1 MCPRTPAEMEQQ
13 VEEKAALL
21 EVVGGAAKGGIIVRA
36 GRETSSEELSERL
49 STGSV
54 VRALESDGGRVYYEM
69 VRGFGP
75 LRGWVSTNIQDKVL
89 LAACDEA
96 ALESAEEVKNQKEE
110 EAKAAMALQ
119 LYGDLMASEQVEEM
133 EGFKAKQAFPW
144 SLAAEKPEAQ
154 VRAELVREMVPEG
167 EAEAGAPEKA
177 AAGSEGKKQE
187 LQATFGYP
195 AGVSK
200 DSCFARFD
208 IRDEVCRRFGGF
220 KHGQVVFY
228 REAPEKEFAVVGVK
242 LDRRSGQE
250 RLWLHP
256 QDLSRPGSVAVQPE
270 DLECLMPVYKG
281 LTASIRKR
289 VTLSPVQASG
299 FEALE
304 DSDGEGVLLC
314 SQCRLPVGTTLY
326 SDQDGNP
333 MHAECMAQRV
343 QRDLRGK
350 EEQLQKKEA
359 SEKKAC
365 RDTYCIGWSAKQI
378 PLNVGPAQKLS
389 LASAPRGMCCLM
401 LEEGVEGPNVRVLPT
416 MDPACSVNLEYLS
429 LALKVRY
436 TEGREPT
443 FSLDPVVETGALPE
457 LSKKMQLKN
466 FEPQWLKGTSVGEV
480 LFQSDYH
487 LKELSMGEQ
496 QQPVVG
502 MRSCFDLSAG
512 EAGGEWRA
520 REWYVVRSAEMQL
533 SEDNVLIPQLQM
545 GVEAREQVL
554 GADGLED
561 KPLTRPDHPLVRY
574 AQEFT
579 ENFDLIAERR
589 SVVHHLR
596 ELAKASLIAKFLLE
610 SKVELDE
617 PWFDLAEETSSDCC
631 MEIPQLWNERSLA
644 QIRVREGRIV
654 DSEKLRCPE
663 HHGVYGG
670 VKFGLDR
677 FRLGG
682 TVTSKPGLRSSPA
695 AAVRAA
701 MPTLS
706 MSDVRSMGMLVA
718 SMQGKGVAPPSG
730 EEAVVEAVPGAVAG
744 ARPSMA
750 MVPGMAM
757 RGAAPMGPAP
767 VRPAPSAGALARQM
781 QGMLVSK
788 PGLDGRRAR
797 LDVPS
802 LHGVDLNLDQFNLD
816 EPVRV
821 ASLVAASG
829 WGEDAVMSKAFWSE
843 LENDSSSIFS
853 VNDKA
858 LFREVFNPSLSDRRE
873 EGEQFAPPDPS
884 FEYIERLRCLVEQER
899 EVRRQRKEHFLS
911 SKFMANNPGPLFPS
925 AWLDSFEISREA
937 GLAALPQGSQLQPR
951 PDYQAQ
957 AAMFEHA
964 LKEASPVFDRSTED
978 GLCFR
983 VYKFGSL
990 EVRTTQERDG
1000 SEVIGAVFSI
1010 KRATDATGARQR
1022 VQENEK
1028 VTKVA
1033 EYVESYKDAADEVSR
1048 RSYVVLETE
1057 EGNVIVTEKR
1067 ADGTISWEENPDDLE
1082 DRNSLA
1088 KFIRSC
1094 GCSPTKKALVTVK
1107 DMETFKK
1114 EKGTSFGTSTSGCKH
1129 YAQAAFNHAR
1139 GCIGRIDSGFG
1150 SKGSWH
1156 KDKAAKDVK
1165 KETRKE
1171 TRRSDM
1177 LARRAA
1183 AKQAAAVKS
1192 ARSSTGRKVIDP
1204 IIVGTWDDWK
1214 YGEPMVFD
1222 EQSSSY
1228 IVELEVGPEGRES
1241 FQVLCDGDWDLCL
1254 HPDED
1259 DASPRNALCGP
1270 DSDGHGKNW
1279 TIGSTEEAPEGSVF
1293 RVVLR
1298 VSASGCAEKVEWERM
1313 A

>member
-533 SEDNVLIPQLQM
+533 SEDNVLIPHVEM
-545 GVEAREQVL
+545 AIEAREQIN
-554 GADGLED
+554 GAHGIED
-561 KPLTRPDHPLVRY
+561 SPITRPNHPLVKY
-574 AQEFT
+574 AEAFT
-579 ENFDLIAERR
+579 QNFDLIAERR
-589 SVVHHLR
+589 SAIYHLR
-596 ELAKASLIAKFLLE
+596 ELAKASVLAKFLIEGGVNLR
-610 SKVELDE
+610 DT
-617 PWFDLAEETSSDCC
+617 WFHLAGQPRAQDSLV
-631 MEIPQLWNERSLA
+631 IPQVWNDRCHSQVEV
-644 QIRVREGRIV
+644 QDGRIV
-654 DSEKLRCPE
+654 EAEAGVGSKK
-663 HHGVYGG
+663 HSVYGG
-670 VKFGLDR
+670 VEFGLDR
-677 FRLGG
+677 F
-682 TVTSKPGLRSSPA
+682 SIS
-695 AAVRAA
+695 
-701 MPTLS
+701 
-706 MSDVRSMGMLVA
+706 
-718 SMQGKGVAPPSG
+718 
-730 EEAVVEAVPGAVAG
+730 
-744 ARPSMA
+744 RPSLASGA
-750 MVPGMAM
+750 MLA
-757 RGAAPMGPAP
+757 RGAAAQMSRVLGVTSVRQLGPP
-767 VRPAPSAGALARQM
+767 IPGQPLRAGIEAQAHLQ
-781 QGMLVSK
+781 
-788 PGLDGRRAR
+788 
-797 LDVPS
+797 
-802 LHGVDLNLDQFNLD
+802 GVDLNLSKFDLTSATR
-816 EPVRV
+816 EVCEGP
-821 ASLVAASG
+821 AAKWSPASG
-829 WGEDAVMSKAFWSE
+829 AAAGEAFWANIARGSKTPFSEEDASFLRA
-843 LENDSSSIFS
+843 
-853 VNDKA
+853 
-858 LFREVFNPSLSDRRE
+858 VFNPHLSDRRAD
-873 EGEQFAPPDPS
+873 GDKFVPPDTS
-884 FEYIERLRCLVEQER
+884 FGHVQALRELVEEEAQTRER
-899 EVRRQRKEHFLS
+899 RKEHFCG
-911 SKFMANNPGPLFPS
+911 KDFVVGDAGPVFPS
-925 AWLDSFEISREA
+925 SWTSSFEITRGQVLQRVPGGADVLPEHYKPYTD
-937 GLAALPQGSQLQPR
+937 ALPPSLRDLRSTTPI
-951 PDYQAQ
+951 
-957 AAMFEHA
+957 
-964 LKEASPVFDRSTED
+964 FDKTTED
-978 GLCFR
+978 GTRFR
-983 VYKFGSL
+983 IYRCSGL
-990 EVRTTQERDG
+990 EVRT
-1000 SEVIGAVFSI
+1000 I
-1010 KRATDATGARQR
+1010 
-1022 VQENEK
+1022 QENEGREAIGVVFAVSASMQASMDSEKHASIEEDEKVAK
-1028 VTKVA
+1028 VT
-1033 EYVESYKDAADEVSR
+1033 EYVESAASDLQPLARNFYVVVETVKGNVLVTEMLENGT
-1048 RSYVVLETE
+1048 VVLE
-1057 EGNVIVTEKR
+1057 
-1067 ADGTISWEENPDDLE
+1067 ANPEALP
-1082 DRNSLA
+1082 DRNSRA
-1088 KFIRSC
+1088 RIVRSSDCRSAGACIRDVNAC
-1094 GCSPTKKALVTVK
+1094 GDRDLP
-1107 DMETFKK
+1107 
-1114 EKGTSFGTSTSGCKH
+1114 SGSSRASVADRKH
-1129 YAQAAFNHAR
+1129 YAQVAY
-1139 GCIGRIDSGFG
+1139 GCAKGEPASINSGF
-1150 SKGSWH
+1150 
-1156 KDKAAKDVK
+1156 
-1165 KETRKE
+1165 
-1171 TRRSDM
+1171 
-1177 LARRAA
+1177 
-1183 AKQAAAVKS
+1183 S
-1192 ARSSTGRKVIDP
+1192 ARTA
-1204 IIVGTWDDWK
+1204 GTW
-1214 YGEPMVFD
+1214 
-1222 EQSSSY
+1222 S
-1228 IVELEVGPEGRES
+1228 ELKEKLGLSKSQMEAYFPSG
-1241 FQVLCDGDWDLCL
+1241 
-1254 HPDED
+1254 
-1259 DASPRNALCGP
+1259 N
-1270 DSDGHGKNW
+1270 GKNQK
-1279 TIGSTEEAPEGSVF
+1279 GKAFGG
-1293 RVVLR
+1293 VLR
-1298 VSASGCAEKVEWERM
+1298 L
-1313 A
+1313 

>member
-1 MCPRTPAEMEQQ
+1 MEQQ

-487 LKELSMGEQ
+487 LKELSMGEYD
-496 QQPVVG
+496 QPVVG
-502 MRSCFDLSAG
+502 MKSCFDFSEDDSREKA
-512 EAGGEWRA
+512 WNA
-520 REWYVVRSAEMQL
+520 REWFVVNKADVLL
-533 SEDNVLIPQLQM
+533 SDDNVLIPRVTM
-545 GVEAREQVL
+545 GVQAREQEE
-554 GADGLED
+554 GERGLVD
-561 KPLTRPDHPLVRY
+561 KPMTRPDHPLVKY
-574 AQEFT
+574 AETFT
-579 ENFDLIAERR
+579 KHFDLIAERR
-589 SVVHHLR
+589 SAIFNLR
-596 ELAKASLIAKFLLE
+596 ELAKASVLAKFLDDTNAALE
-610 SKVELDE
+610 ESWFKVVG
-617 PWFDLAEETSSDCC
+617 TSAKGSRA
-631 MEIPQLWNERSLA
+631 EIPQLWNERCSS
-644 QIRVREGRIV
+644 QVEVEDGRIL
-654 DSEKLRCPE
+654 DAKDGIRKGK
-663 HHGVYGG
+663 HGVYGG
-670 VKFGLDR
+670 VQFGL
-677 FRLGG
+677 
-682 TVTSKPGLRSSPA
+682 
-695 AAVRAA
+695 
-701 MPTLS
+701 
-706 MSDVRSMGMLVA
+706 
-718 SMQGKGVAPPSG
+718 
-730 EEAVVEAVPGAVAG
+730 EEAVVAG
-744 ARPSMA
+744 AFRQPKREPGRMLPEYMSIKLPRPS
-750 MVPGMAM
+750 
-757 RGAAPMGPAP
+757 RFAA
-767 VRPAPSAGALARQM
+767 
-781 QGMLVSK
+781 K
-788 PGLDGRRAR
+788 
-797 LDVPS
+797 
-802 LHGVDLNLDQFNLD
+802 GVDLNLGNFDLSAPAR
-816 EPVRV
+816 EAPEERG
-821 ASLVAASG
+821 ASWGSQSVGCDAAIG
-829 WGEDAVMSKAFWSE
+829 TAFWSNVDGCE
-843 LENDSSSIFS
+843 ERVTEEDRALLKSVFS
-853 VNDKA
+853 
-858 LFREVFNPSLSDRRE
+858 PHLSDRRA
-873 EGEQFAPPDPS
+873 EGEKFIPPDTS
-884 FEYIERLRCLVEQER
+884 ASYVQSLRCLIKEEEQVRVQRRER
-899 EVRRQRKEHFLS
+899 FLS
-911 SKFMANNPGPLFPS
+911 KEFSISEPGPLFPTSWTPPFEVARRAARGAPCHLRKCPGSFPVTLQELAS
-925 AWLDSFEISREA
+925 APL
-937 GLAALPQGSQLQPR
+937 
-951 PDYQAQ
+951 
-957 AAMFEHA
+957 
-964 LKEASPVFDRSTED
+964 FDRRTED
-978 GLCFR
+978 GARFR
-983 VYKFGSL
+983 VYRHGNF
-990 EVRTTQERDG
+990 EVRTIQEEDG
-1000 SEVIGAVFSI
+1000 EEAIGVVFSTSASVQVSVR
-1010 KRATDATGARQR
+1010 KSQVREDDAVVKVTEYVRSLGQDATNDGRPSF
-1022 VQENEK
+1022 VL
-1028 VTKVA
+1028 
-1033 EYVESYKDAADEVSR
+1033 
-1048 RSYVVLETE
+1048 YVVLESE
-1057 EGNVIVTEKR
+1057 QGAFVVTEQLH
-1067 ADGTISWEENPDDLE
+1067 DGTVTWEENPADLE
-1082 DRNSLA
+1082 DRNTLA
-1088 KFIRSC
+1088 KVVRTVDCTRAGVCIRDIKAYRSKEAYRATKSVPLSRC
-1094 GCSPTKKALVTVK
+1094 KRYAQGVFALAASHGCS
-1107 DMETFKK
+1107 
-1114 EKGTSFGTSTSGCKH
+1114 G
-1129 YAQAAFNHAR
+1129 
-1139 GCIGRIDSGFG
+1139 SGFWQRSEG
-1150 SKGSWH
+1150 LWQLLQAKTCSKEGWWQDGCWQAEWDGEWEGGWQEGWGGSWQ
-1156 KDKAAKDVK
+1156 DDWA
-1165 KETRKE
+1165 
-1171 TRRSDM
+1171 SDWQEDWQQEWGSGWHHGRHGSCPATM
-1177 LARRAA
+1177 AA
-1183 AKQAAAVKS
+1183 AKLPGTSPELQKASRLRQHFELQAMVGASDGQMARHFAHSLGEAKPQCTSAMTLARGGPGGMIWHRS
-1192 ARSSTGRKVIDP
+1192 AR
-1204 IIVGTWDDWK
+1204 
-1214 YGEPMVFD
+1214 
-1222 EQSSSY
+1222 
-1228 IVELEVGPEGRES
+1228 GP
-1241 FQVLCDGDWDLCL
+1241 
-1254 HPDED
+1254 HP
-1259 DASPRNALCGP
+1259 
-1270 DSDGHGKNW
+1270 
-1279 TIGSTEEAPEGSVF
+1279 
-1293 RVVLR
+1293 
-1298 VSASGCAEKVEWERM
+1298 
-1313 A
+1313 